1 MLHRFVLRDKQQL
14 KCGNKIYTNS
24 RSLNVSE
31 DVIENV
37 HFFQSFILILFL
49 FIRKYYLLLYLD
61 NCAYKIVNKQ
71 TIDYFDDRLFET
83 FGTFF
88 ETFI

>member
-1 MLHRFVLRDKQQL
+1 MLYRFVLIDKQQL
-14 KCGNKIYTNS
+14 KYGNKIYTNS

-37 HFFQSFILILFL
+37 HFFQSFLLILFL

-61 NCAYKIVNKQ
+61 NCAYKIVLMTDFLK
-71 TIDYFDDRLFET
+71 LFEL
-83 FGTFF
+83 FLKLLFDKWVL
-88 ETFI
+88 

>member
-1 MLHRFVLRDKQQL
+1 MLYRCVLIDKQQL
-14 KCGNKIYTNS
+14 KYGNKIYTNS
-24 RSLNVSE
+24 RSSLNVSE

-37 HFFQSFILILFL
+37 HFFQSFLLILFL

-71 TIDYFDDRLFET
+71 MIDYFDDRLFET
-83 FGTFF
+83 F
-88 ETFI
+88 